1 MFGFLGR
8 RQRWPYQVAGGRV
21 ALRPLRACEVPALR
35 EWLRDPDLVRSAF
48 GLKTSEEALEQVAED
63 YCREI
68 RSGRRNVLAIDSA
81 DRQLLGFVRYSLRP
95 GPQGLMARVGI
106 LLGAR
111 GNRGRGLGTE
121 AMRLLLGYLF
131 EVRRVVVV
139 ELDTADFNRA
149 AQRSFEKAGFRR
161 RRDLGPDPA
170 GQAASTGSVAN
181 KVWMEFPRDRWDG
194 PAS

>member
-8 RQRWPYQVAGGRV
+8 RQRWPYKVAGGRV
-21 ALRPLRACEVPALR
+21 ALRPLVASEVPEIR
-35 EWLRDPDLVRSAF
+35 EWLRDPDLVRNAF
-48 GLKTSEEALEQVAED
+48 GMLTSEGTLEQVAED

-68 RSGRRNVLAIDSA
+68 RSGRRNVLAIDSS

-106 LLGAR
+106 LLGTTR
-111 GNRGRGLGTE
+111 SRGRGLGTE

-131 EVRRVVVV
+131 EVRRVAVV

-149 AQRSFEKAGFRR
+149 AQRSFEKAGFSRR
-161 RRDLGPDPA
+161 TDFAILSSPPS
-170 GQAASTGSVAN
+170 QAVAAN
-181 KVWMEFPRDRWDG
+181 KIWMEFPRERWEG
-194 PAS
+194 HTQ